1 MRTAYEKGFNV
12 ITLVDGTACDSELQQ
27 MATTTG
33 SFKLFSTPMTCA
45 QATDTLMTASTGEES
60 TQREDLDLDL
70 EGEKQAPM
78 LETDLKSF
86 INQAIVTAHKG
97 HKTESLVLQEAR
109 EELRSQY
116 DTTQVFIAPAGDW
129 TKQVYSDV
137 SRQKQLRSV
146 WVRGPYIS
154 PYSVASNFSSLVLIA
169 TGIGITPALGVM
181 GQYKGNSR
189 TKVLVWSVRSPE
201 MLGFFCPLIST
212 DATMA
217 VIYYTGKDKLSD
229 SELKR
234 MRHTGNIVIYQKRP
248 SSLEEV
254 VSTIITKTTS
264 TFRGPQQRRKSRRT
278 SMLQRISSKRTSLL
292 SNVENLSDMTPE
304 ERKHWAAFYCGGS
317 KRICETLAEYT
328 KKNHIHFESELFDW

>member
-33 SFKLFSTPMTCA
+33 SYKLFSTPMTCA
-45 QATDTLMTASTGEES
+45 QATDALMTASTVEES
-60 TQREDLDLDL
+60 TQIEELDLDL
-70 EGEKQAPM
+70 EGEEQTPM

-86 INQAIVTAHKG
+86 INQTLVSAHKG
-97 HKTESLVLQEAR
+97 HKTEGLVLQEAR
-109 EELRSQY
+109 DELRSQY
-116 DTTQVFIAPAGDW
+116 KTTQVFIAPAGDW
-129 TKQVYSDV
+129 TKQVYTDV
-137 SRQKQLRSV
+137 SQQKQLRSV
-146 WVRGPYIS
+146 WVRGPYVS
-154 PYSVASNFSSLVLIA
+154 PYSIASNFSSLVLIA

-189 TKVLVWSVRSPE
+189 TKVLIWSVRSPE

-212 DATMA
+212 DATIA
-217 VIYYTGKDKLSD
+217 LIYYTGKVKLSN

-234 MRHTGNIVIYQKRP
+234 MHHKGNVVIYQKRP

-254 VSTIITKTTS
+254 VSTVITTTTS
-264 TFRGPQQRRKSRRT
+264 TFRGPQQRMARRRS
-278 SMLQRISSKRTSLL
+278 SMFKRTSL
-292 SNVENLSDMTPE
+292 SSAVENLSDMTPE

-317 KRICETLAEYT
+317 KRICETLAEFT